1 LDIHWI
7 ISDVGQIVDIAAS
20 GQLSR
25 IRIASAYD
33 AGTIPIGA
41 SIANSGVCL
50 TVVGVATRG
59 DGSAIAFDVGA
70 ETVAVTTLRQW
81 REGGRINLEPS
92 LKVGDEL
99 SEHMVSGHIDGVAEI
114 LSRRDFD
121 GMAHFR
127 FARPRI

>member
-1 LDIHWI
+1 
-7 ISDVGQIVDIAAS
+7 
-20 GQLSR
+20 
-25 IRIASAYD
+25 
-33 AGTIPIGA
+33 
-41 SIANSGVCL
+41 VCL
-50 TVVGVATRG
+50 TVVGVETRG

-99 SEHMVSGHIDGVAEI
+99 GGHMVSGHIDGVAEI